1 MDSNILKKCLV
12 LICPFQEE
20 TTAEKDDGVDD
31 PNIIFAQVC
40 SIQSRI
46 DL

>member
-20 TTAEKDDGVDD
+20 TTAEKDDGIDD
-31 PNIIFAQVC
+31 HIFAQIC
-40 SIQSRI
+40 SIGSRI
-46 DL
+46 V